1 MHTCDYRGECACVAS
16 VCVVIAIKFEGLSPV
31 KPKFDRTGRDEICWA
46 WLTVRVQLQLFAI
59 CCYLLQEGPIVPCIT
74 GDALGRGEPFTST
87 AGSMREV

>member
-1 MHTCDYRGECACVAS
+1 
-16 VCVVIAIKFEGLSPV
+16 VCCNAIKSEGLSPV
-31 KPKFDRTGRDEICWA
+31 KPKFDRTGRDKICWV
-46 WLTVRVQLQLFAI
+46 WLTGRPGNQNIHYCWKLVRVQLQLFAN